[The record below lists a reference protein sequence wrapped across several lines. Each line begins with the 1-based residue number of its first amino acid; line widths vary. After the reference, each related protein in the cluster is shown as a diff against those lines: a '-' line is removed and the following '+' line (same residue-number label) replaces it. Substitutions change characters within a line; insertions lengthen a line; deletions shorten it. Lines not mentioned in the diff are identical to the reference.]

1 MKKRRYESLNV
12 LVIGAMK
19 QAAHVIV
26 SDFLGKIEY
35 IRVNL
40 KQNIKLYVCHTRC
53 RPYDRYLHAQTQP

>member
-1 MKKRRYESLNV
+1 
-12 LVIGAMK
+12 MK

-26 SDFLGKIEY
+26 GDFLGKIEY
-35 IRVNL
+35 SRVNL